1 MTAAGSTVTDATG
14 SAGVLRIVNG
24 GGEGAPPVAY
34 DSHINRH
41 RPMTTFT
48 LTKQITELC
57 SEEIRFTVYSA
68 NTENHRA
75 VEIVGF
81 QTCCNTGG
89 MIQKS
94 RAARHFIGNSRNL
107 YRSLL
112 NQGWVAA

>member
-1 MTAAGSTVTDATG
+1 MVYS
-14 SAGVLRIVNG
+14 
-24 GGEGAPPVAY
+24 Y
-34 DSHINRH
+34 FINRT

>member
-1 MTAAGSTVTDATG
+1 M
-14 SAGVLRIVNG
+14 
-24 GGEGAPPVAY
+24 Y
-34 DSHINRH
+34 DSCINRTG
-41 RPMTTFT
+41 PMTTFT

-68 NTENHRA
+68 DAENHRA